1 MNCIFSTECVSDLYI
16 LAFTADENNAGV
28 GDLSKHEVE
37 VETSSPNQIRQHK
50 LTGSWANQYTRGKGD
65 LFKFEMSDFGF
76 SGDCIKF
83 QYIKRVS
90 IKAGSNDG
98 WKIDSITTH
107 VKGAEGGKIRV
118 LTVDMDVYRW
128 IDGNDEPAMEQFDL
142 TQVWTPPA
150 EV

>member
-1 MNCIFSTECVSDLYI
+1 MKITLEWVTCPNTKLRWKLAVQTKSDNI
-16 LAFTADENNAGV
+16 
-28 GDLSKHEVE
+28 
-37 VETSSPNQIRQHK
+37 SSPAP
-50 LTGSWANQYTRGKGD
+50 WANQYTRGKGD

-107 VKGAEGGKIRV
+107 VKGAEGGKFRV